1 MKTKIVIKNRFTG
14 RIIFEFENED
24 NNVYKTINEY
34 IKQTKEKGNRANL
47 SYADLSY
54 ADLSYADLSYANL
67 SFANLSN
74 TDLSYADLSYA
85 NLSFANLSNTD
96 LSFANLSYADL
107 SFANLSNTVLS
118 NTNLS
123 FANLSYADLSFA
135 DLSYADLLYFKSD
148 FWRVILMAKS
158 EIPYLKQSLI
168 DGKING
174 SCYNGVCACLKGTLE
189 NSAIKK
195 GNSIYNK
202 GLVKNS
208 SEPAEVWFLQIK
220 EGQTPENSKAVK
232 ITLGWIEE
240 FEKHIL

>member
-1 MKTKIVIKNRFTG
+1 MKPQRVVVGLSGGVDSAVTA
-14 RIIFEFENED
+14 
-24 NNVYKTINEY
+24 YLL
-34 IKQTKEKGNRANL
+34 KQQGHEVVG
-47 SYADLSY
+47 
-54 ADLSYADLSYANL
+54 ANL
-67 SFANLSN
+67 SFANLS
-74 TDLSYADLSYA
+74 
-85 NLSFANLSNTD
+85 F
-96 LSFANLSYADL
+96 
-107 SFANLSNTVLS
+107 
-118 NTNLS
+118 
-123 FANLSYADLSFA
+123 ADLSFA